1 LSYGK
6 ALERLDLRAEYGE
19 DRYRV
24 APALRR
30 TGGADVG
37 VPISTASM
45 NGDDRRGIINVYP

>member
-30 TGGADVG
+30 AGGR
-37 VPISTASM
+37 M
-45 NGDDRRGIINVYP
+45 